1 MTSAR
6 TTAVLVLPVDF
17 VPHIL
22 LPRLELL
29 CDARTRGAECVWGG
43 EVLTTDTAIDLNER
57 VTESGAHWFPRACRR
72 CLRSAVRA
80 ARGRHPA
87 DCPDCTDFT
96 NLCPIRRALHDL
108 LLELGR

>member
-6 TTAVLVLPVDF
+6 TTAVMVLPVDF

-43 EVLTTDTAIDLNER
+43 EVLTTDTAIDLHER

-80 ARGRHPA
+80 ARGRHPG

-96 NLCPIRRALHDL
+96 NLCSTRHALHDL
-108 LLELGR
+108 LMELGR